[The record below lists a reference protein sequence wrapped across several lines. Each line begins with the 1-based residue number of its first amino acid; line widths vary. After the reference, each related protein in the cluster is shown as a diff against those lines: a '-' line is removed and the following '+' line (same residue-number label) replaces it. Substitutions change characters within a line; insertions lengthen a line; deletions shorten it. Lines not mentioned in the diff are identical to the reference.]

1 MQLIYRIIYHPLI
14 NPILRSINKFLAP
27 LLPKSIRIPPSGI
40 LTVKLSNTRF
50 KFLTNQTNYTSQIL
64 FWKGVYAMEYTSI
77 FERVINKF
85 ECFYDIGSHA
95 GYYSL
100 IAVAQNPR
108 IRVIAFE
115 PATGPFYYL
124 SKNIMLNG
132 FSNQAH
138 AYPFAIGHFNGE
150 TEFLEATHHKYHY
163 LEHNLLAIGNLQ
175 EEKPGRVM
183 KKVKVQ
189 LLTLDT
195 FIAKYNEPYPDI
207 IKMDTE
213 GTEHLILESCP
224 RVLEHR
230 PIIICE
236 TLFNK
241 IEDKLEKIMGQRGYH
256 FYNHKEGK
264 LHRVETIIRSI
275 DDGVRD
281 CFFIPPEKTSM
292 FAEFI
297 FTID

>member
-14 NPILRSINKFLAP
+14 NKILRNINKLLAP
-27 LLPKSIRIPPSGI
+27 FLPKSIRIPPSGI
-40 LTVKLSNTRF
+40 LTVKLRHTRF
-50 KFLTNQTNYTSQIL
+50 KFFTNQTNYTSQIL
-64 FWKGVYAMEYTSI
+64 FWKGVYTMEYTSI
-77 FERVINKF
+77 FESLINKCS
-85 ECFYDIGSHA
+85 CFYDIGSHA

-100 IAVAQNPR
+100 IAAAQHPK
-108 IRVIAFE
+108 IIAVAFE
-115 PATGPFYYL
+115 PASGPFFYL
-124 SKNIMLNG
+124 SKNIILNK
-132 FSNQAH
+132 FSSQIH

-150 TEFLEATHHKYHY
+150 AEFLEATHHKYQY
-163 LEHNLLAIGNLQ
+163 LKHNLLAIGNLQ

-189 LLTLDT
+189 LLTLDA

-213 GTEHLILESCP
+213 GTEHLILENCP
-224 RVLEHR
+224 HVLEKR

-241 IEDKLEKIMGQRGYH
+241 IEDRLEKIMAQRGYL
-256 FYNHKEGK
+256 FYNHKGGK
-264 LHRVETIIRSI
+264 LHHVKTIVRSI

-281 CFFIPPEKTSM
+281 CFFIPQEKTAM
-292 FAEFI
+292 VEEYI
-297 FTID
+297 FSND